1 MPLTHLVQ
9 LQVKN
14 NQTPSKASI
23 HCPLCSGG
31 RARTALGLSSSSHSP
46 FLSPHTQEMAKATHH
61 CNWGCVRRLS
71 SCWKQYEFCCFSPPG
86 FCCFPWQL
94 SARMQQGTLYL
105 QEPPPPHRHCFIP
118 HRAAWCSRTDQL
130 LAVSARGAALLAA
143 RYPNA
148 AQKTELFMPSG
159 AFLGFSALW
168 PPLACTQH
176 ASEPWG
182 GKKPILQ
189 MQSGDSPRQLLVRLV
204 AQLEMANPRFSKVPH
219 IIHQHPHSRHSPSPH
234 ITPMSPHLWEPG
246 LPSSALPRA
255 P

>member
-1 MPLTHLVQ
+1 MLLTHLVQ

-31 RARTALGLSSSSHSP
+31 RARTALRLSSSSHSP

-105 QEPPPPHRHCFIP
+105 QEPPPSP
-118 HRAAWCSRTDQL
+118 Q
-130 LAVSARGAALLAA
+130 ALLHPSQSSLVLTYRSAA
-143 RYPNA
+143 RCFCSWSCLTCSTLPKRCLKDRIIYALRSFSRLLGAVASTHLYPA
-148 AQKTELFMPSG
+148 
-159 AFLGFSALW
+159 
-168 PPLACTQH
+168 
-176 ASEPWG
+176 
-182 GKKPILQ
+182 
-189 MQSGDSPRQLLVRLV
+189 
-204 AQLEMANPRFSKVPH
+204 
-219 IIHQHPHSRHSPSPH
+219 
-234 ITPMSPHLWEPG
+234 HL
-246 LPSSALPRA
+246 
-255 P
+255 